1 MKVRQT
7 NVCNTEQD
15 VDRIHRT
22 DATELEV
29 VENIR
34 CYYLILGTIVQVIKE
49 DPARGMS
56 EMRSGSITTPL
67 WRVKRV
73 PESGHASAVPYEGAA
88 WPIVAAM
95 TRLNSGRQEQH

>member
-1 MKVRQT
+1 VGFVAY
-7 NVCNTEQD
+7 VCNTEQD

-49 DPARGMS
+49 DPAEAGCS
-56 EMRSGSITTPL
+56 ESVTFGGIGERHLDLSKNL
-67 WRVKRV
+67 QL
-73 PESGHASAVPYEGAA
+73 A
-88 WPIVAAM
+88 
-95 TRLNSGRQEQH
+95 